1 MFDALKEL
9 KKDFCF
15 FEESDE
21 YDEEEIKIGKTQEKF
36 VVQCNKYNFFY

>member
-9 KKDFCF
+9 KKEFCF

-21 YDEEEIKIGKTQEKF
+21 YDEEEIKIGKKF
-36 VVQCNKYNFFY
+36 LDLLVGKIWI